1 MSLGV
6 NHLTKEIARVREE
19 LNDLRDDG
27 VYKPGERQRRAELQ
41 SKMATLVWKLREH
54 RQRELL

>member
-1 MSLGV
+1 V